1 MLLKRFA
8 EAWVACLTMMVQGNL
23 FELTLDH
30 ALKASKTGAISA
42 ITFCIATAVFKVY
55 DKVVIA
61 TIMGVLT
68 GLTDYMVHPTH
79 FGPGWSEAAATG
91 MIAAILCYLAE
102 RQKTQ

>member
-23 FELTLDH
+23 FELTLEH

-42 ITFCIATAVFKVY
+42 IAFCVFTAVFKVY
-55 DKVVIA
+55 DKVIIA
-61 TIMGVLT
+61 TIMGVMTALS
-68 GLTDYMVHPTH
+68 DYMVHPTH
-79 FGPGWSEAAATG
+79 WGPQWTEAATTG
-91 MIAAILCYLAE
+91 MAAAILCYLAE

>member
-23 FELTLDH
+23 FALTFDH
-30 ALKASKTGAISA
+30 ALTAAKTGALSA
-42 ITFCIATAVFKVY
+42 IAFCIATAVFKVY

-68 GLTDYMVHPTH
+68 ALSDYMVHPTH
-79 FGPGWSEAAATG
+79 FGPEWSEAAATG
-91 MIAAILCYLAE
+91 MVAAILCYISE
-102 RQKTQ
+102 RQKTE

>member
-1 MLLKRFA
+1 MILKRFA
-8 EAWVACLTMMVQGNL
+8 EAWIACLTMMVQGNFL
-23 FELTLDH
+23 ELTLEH

-42 ITFCIATAVFKVY
+42 IVFCVFTAVFKVY

-91 MIAAILCYLAE
+91 MVAAILCYLAE
-102 RQKTQ
+102 RKKTE